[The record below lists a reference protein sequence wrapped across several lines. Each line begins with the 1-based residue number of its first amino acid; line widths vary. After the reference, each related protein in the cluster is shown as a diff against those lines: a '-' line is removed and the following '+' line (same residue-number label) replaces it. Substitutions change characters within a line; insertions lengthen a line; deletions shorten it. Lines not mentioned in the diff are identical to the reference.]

1 MKFNL
6 KNKKVKDYIAKIIMT
21 FLVISVL
28 ILPRELIN
36 LYNEKTAIDV
46 RTKEIKELY
55 SNYESINQQI
65 IKILDKICIKENDI
79 YILKNEYTENKNY
92 SYFNSIILII
102 SNILNSNTNLLDK
115 NNNKIHY
122 EQIMFDKRMA
132 MYKQRIQPL
141 INNNYNNIINS
152 YVKSIINILSIDF
165 DDSYYNTRRNK
176 LFNINGR
183 KEIYNDYMILL
194 QVEYEI
200 TNMMY
205 NIIQYIQGEI

>member
-1 MKFNL
+1 
-6 KNKKVKDYIAKIIMT
+6 
-21 FLVISVL
+21 
-28 ILPRELIN
+28 
-36 LYNEKTAIDV
+36 
-46 RTKEIKELY
+46 
-55 SNYESINQQI
+55 
-65 IKILDKICIKENDI
+65 
-79 YILKNEYTENKNY
+79 
-92 SYFNSIILII
+92 
-102 SNILNSNTNLLDK
+102 
-115 NNNKIHY
+115 
-122 EQIMFDKRMA
+122 MFDKRMA

-200 TNMMY
+200 TKHDVQYNTIY
-205 NIIQYIQGEI
+205 SRRNIIF